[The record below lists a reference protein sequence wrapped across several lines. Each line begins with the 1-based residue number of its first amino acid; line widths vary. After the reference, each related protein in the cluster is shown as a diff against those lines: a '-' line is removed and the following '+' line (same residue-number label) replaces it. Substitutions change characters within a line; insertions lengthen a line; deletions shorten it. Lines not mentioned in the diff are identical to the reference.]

1 VQAGQHY
8 TLKVE
13 GKNLSPDTTFSF
25 GRNVTIVGAPI
36 ISSPTEATVD
46 VIISLTAPPGIAAAF
61 VKNRSGSNS
70 GPGGVMITSPPTS
83 PAIIIDLPHRS
94 NEPQLVSERT
104 IFAWHESHP
113 GLASLFVFELTDDD
127 DNVLFSAQTM
137 RRSFVLSA
145 ADLASLPLGR
155 RPMSVH
161 WRVVGIANKTETV
174 ESSEER
180 SILLPR
186 RR

>member
-1 VQAGQHY
+1 
-8 TLKVE
+8 
-13 GKNLSPDTTFSF
+13 
-25 GRNVTIVGAPI
+25 
-36 ISSPTEATVD
+36 
-46 VIISLTAPPGIAAAF
+46 
-61 VKNRSGSNS
+61 
-70 GPGGVMITSPPTS
+70 
-83 PAIIIDLPHRS
+83 
-94 NEPQLVSERT
+94 VSERT

-145 ADLASLPLGR
+145 ADMASLPLGR
-155 RPMSVH
+155 TPMSVH

-180 SILLPR
+180 MILLPR